1 VEVPVVVELSEKV
14 VSVVLED
21 LVMLDVSDVVVKVVE
36 KV

>member
-1 VEVPVVVELSEKV
+1 VVPVVVELSEKV
-14 VSVVLED
+14 VSVMLED